1 MKVNFSKVLVQATVE
16 GDPVA
21 VDFRKDLG
29 NLVYSRAM
37 DVALS
42 DLGKEIYYKEA
53 VDIPSELVSPLSEII
68 SISPLFYPAKKAL
81 LELLTEKEE
90 RENGTKKTKTN
101 R

>member
-1 MKVNFSKVLVQATVE
+1 MKVDFSKVLVQATVE

-42 DLGKEIYYKEA
+42 DLGKEIYYKGA
-53 VDIPSELVSPLSEII
+53 VDIPSELVSPLSEVI
-68 SISPLFYPAKKAL
+68 SVSPLVYPAKKAL
-81 LELLTEKEE
+81 FELLTEKEK
-90 RENGTKKTKTN
+90 ENGTKKIKTN